1 MIDILCEHPRAFHAS
16 KRFFIKKMLAASGVP
31 WRAIRPMQVTQGA
44 MLFVHVNLTDVPR
57 AWVADA
63 DQYKTSINS
72 RALSINRNLYSKAKI
87 ALDDDYDGPV
97 IVKTVLNHRGIPELR
112 HGLRA
117 NWSGRAKR
125 LAYRTI
131 WKDRWRALCPEYP
144 VFDHKSDVAPQV
156 WEGNT
161 HIVER
166 FIPGTAQPPI
176 TKHRWEFLGEL
187 SLLTRS
193 VFDDVLCKPASF
205 VHVEQLYDVPQEMQ
219 DLRAKLNLDFGSIDY
234 FETDDGA
241 VAIDCNKTTTADEE
255 WIEAYPFIAHYIADC
270 GDWLAGKLKS

>member
-1 MIDILCEHPRAFHAS
+1 MIDILSEHPRAFHAS
-16 KRFFIKKMLAASGVP
+16 RRFFVKKMLAASGTP
-31 WRAIRPMQVTQGA
+31 WRVIRPTQVTQGA
-44 MLFVHVNLTDVPR
+44 MLFVHVNLTDVPH
-57 AWVADA
+57 AWLADA
-63 DQYKTSINS
+63 KEYETSVNAK
-72 RALSINRNLYSKAKI
+72 ALSINRNLYSKAKI
-87 ALDDDYDGPV
+87 ARNVDYDGPV

-131 WKDRWRALCPEYP
+131 WKDRWHTLCPEYP
-144 VFDHKSDVAPQV
+144 VLDSKSDVDQQV
-156 WEGNT
+156 WEGDT

-193 VFDDVLCKPASF
+193 VFDDVLCKPENF
-205 VHVEQLYDVPQEMQ
+205 VHVEQLHDVPQEMQ

-234 FETDDGA
+234 FETVDGA
-241 VAIDCNKTTTADEE
+241 IAIDCNKTTTADEE
-255 WIEAYPFIAHYIADC
+255 WIVTYPFIAEYIADC
-270 GDWLAGKLKS
+270 GAWLSEKVKA